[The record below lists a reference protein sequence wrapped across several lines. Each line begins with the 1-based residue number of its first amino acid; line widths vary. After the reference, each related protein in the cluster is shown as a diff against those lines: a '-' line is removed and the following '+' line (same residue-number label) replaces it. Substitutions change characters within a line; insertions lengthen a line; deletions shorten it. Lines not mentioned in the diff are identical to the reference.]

1 MEASDKNE
9 GSNKKRIQEV
19 NEKGKEIK
27 IWTMC

>member
-9 GSNKKRIQEV
+9 GSNKRIQEV
-19 NEKGKEIK
+19 KEKGKEIK